1 MIRTM
6 AIACAI
12 VALGLTPAGMAAAQD
27 LDEDSD
33 IEQPAESGSEAW
45 SDVGAKTLDAVVV
58 RPVSALSTVVGFG
71 MFLVS
76 TPFVA
81 PSQGITDSWEVF
93 VRTPFDNTFQ
103 RTLGDL

>member
-1 MIRTM
+1 M

-12 VALGLTPAGMAAAQD
+12 VALGFAPADTAAAQD
-27 LDEDSD
+27 ADEDSVA
-33 IEQPAESGSEAW
+33 EQPAASGSEGW

-81 PSQGITDSWEVF
+81 PAQGMTDSWEVF

-103 RTLGDL
+103 RALGDF